1 MRKEIENILF
11 EYLLSALPEAMKLML
26 VKGHST
32 EDRHIPYISLDVGD
46 VKPFSDMLE
55 SDGIFESEVNVAI
68 ADSAHVINYDA
79 QFLRIAQVRSILGNF
94 TLDNEKYRCE
104 GLWFEA
110 ENGARDDNNLGI
122 VLTYKLVFQ
131 SL

>member
-1 MRKEIENILF
+1 
-11 EYLLSALPEAMKLML
+11 
-26 VKGHST
+26 
-32 EDRHIPYISLDVGD
+32 
-46 VKPFSDMLE
+46 MLE

-110 ENGARDDNNLGI
+110 EITRSI
-122 VLTYKLVFQ
+122 VVKDCGLRRRTTPETIIIWVW
-131 SL
+131 S

>member
-11 EYLLSALPEAMKLML
+11 DHLKTSLPANLKSML
-26 VKGHST
+26 VRGHTT
-32 EDRHIPYISLDVGD
+32 EDRHIPYISLDIGD

-68 ADSAHVINYDA
+68 ADSAHDINYDA

-94 TLDNEKYRCE
+94 TLDNDKYRCE
-104 GLWFEA
+104 GLCF
-110 ENGARDDNNLGI
+110 
-122 VLTYKLVFQ
+122 
-131 SL
+131 

>member
-1 MRKEIENILF
+1 MKF
-11 EYLLSALPEAMKLML
+11 ETITKNSIL

-68 ADSAHVINYDA
+68 ADLAHDINYDA
-79 QFLRIAQVRSILGNF
+79 QFLRIAEVRS
-94 TLDNEKYRCE
+94 TLDLHWITRSIVVKDC
-104 GLWFEA
+104 GLRRRTAPETIIIW
-110 ENGARDDNNLGI
+110 
-122 VLTYKLVFQ
+122 V
-131 SL
+131 

>member
-1 MRKEIENILF
+1 MKF
-11 EYLLSALPEAMKLML
+11 ETITKNSIL

-32 EDRHIPYISLDVGD
+32 EDRHMPYISINVGD

-79 QFLRIAQVRSILGNF
+79 QFLRIAEVWSTLGLHWITISIVAKDYTF
-94 TLDNEKYRCE
+94 RRRTAPETIII
-104 GLWFEA
+104 W
-110 ENGARDDNNLGI
+110 
-122 VLTYKLVFQ
+122 V
-131 SL
+131 

>member
-1 MRKEIENILF
+1 MKF
-11 EYLLSALPEAMKLML
+11 ETIAKNSIL
-26 VKGHST
+26 VKGYST
-32 EDRHIPYISLDVGD
+32 EDRHMPYISINVGD

-94 TLDNEKYRCE
+94 TLEIS
-104 GLWFEA
+104 
-110 ENGARDDNNLGI
+110 I
-122 VLTYKLVFQ
+122 VAKDYAFRRRTAPETIIIWV
-131 SL
+131 